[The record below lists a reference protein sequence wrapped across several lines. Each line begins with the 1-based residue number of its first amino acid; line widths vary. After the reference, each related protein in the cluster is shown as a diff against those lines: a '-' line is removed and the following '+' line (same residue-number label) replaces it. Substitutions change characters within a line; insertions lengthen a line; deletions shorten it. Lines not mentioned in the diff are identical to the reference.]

1 MIARIRF
8 DCYNNHP
15 MKYIFITFLS
25 LIIIFKFFNHNEV
38 FAISDP
44 LTVANNKFGIH
55 ITDENDLD
63 NAAKLVN
70 STGGDWGY
78 VTIVIREDERNIDRW
93 QMVFDRLRILHLI
106 PLVRISSEIEGDY
119 WKNPE
124 LSDVI
129 PWADFLS
136 KLRWVTKNR
145 YVIIYNE
152 PNHAKEWGWKLD
164 PISYSQIL
172 SSFSATLKKSS
183 PDFFILPAGF
193 DASAPNSKETMDEV
207 KYLKMMKQ
215 YNPDIF
221 DAIDGWTSHSYPN
234 PGFTGDSIDRG
245 RGSVGTYRWELKF
258 LKTLGVTNKF
268 PVFITETG
276 WPHQDGSI
284 FNRFF
289 KKTDTVPLLLERAI
303 REVWSDENIVAITPF
318 ILNYQSYPF
327 SNFSW
332 QKYLSNDFYPQ
343 YEMYQKLSK
352 IEGKPVLE
360 EIPDEKVL
368 SAETIR
374 SDSNSNELESG
385 KYNISFNPI
394 NMLQSKFQ
402 ILLSILLRFAGQ

>member
-1 MIARIRF
+1 MRI
-8 DCYNNHP
+8 
-15 MKYIFITFLS
+15 IFILFL
-25 LIIIFKFFNHNEV
+25 LIIVIFKLSNPAGV
-38 FAISDP
+38 SAISDP

-55 ITDENDLD
+55 ITDENDLN

-78 VTIVIREDERNIDRW
+78 ITIVIREDERNIDRW
-93 QMVFDRLRILHLI
+93 QNVFDKLRILHLI
-106 PLVRISSEIEGDY
+106 PLVRIATNLEGDY

-124 LSDVI
+124 LPDAI
-129 PWADFLS
+129 TWTDFLS
-136 KLRWVTKNR
+136 KLKWVTKNR

-164 PISYSQIL
+164 PISYAQIL
-172 SSFSATLKKSS
+172 SSFSATLKRNSEE
-183 PDFFILPAGF
+183 FFVLPAGF

-245 RGSVGTYRWELKF
+245 RGSVGTYRWELK
-258 LKTLGVTNKF
+258 LLDTLGVTKKF

-289 KKTDTVPLLLERAI
+289 KKTDKIPELLERTI
-303 REVWSDENIVAITPF
+303 REIWSDENIVAITPF

-332 QKYLSNDFYPQ
+332 QKYLSDDFYPQ
-343 YEMYQKLSK
+343 YDMYQRLPKV
-352 IEGKPVLE
+352 EGKPILE
-360 EIPDEKVL
+360 EIKEEKVL
-368 SAETIR
+368 SAETSKINPPKNILV
-374 SDSNSNELESG
+374 SH
-385 KYNISFNPI
+385 KYNISYNPI
-394 NMLQSKFQ
+394 DVLQSSFR
-402 ILLSILLRFAGQ
+402 ILIQFISSLF